1 MHIQEAV
8 KKETVR
14 IAAGTAVGVL
24 VMFAVF
30 FGLHIFMPESVP
42 FDYKVILGGLGGGFV
57 AVLNFFLMSLM
68 VQKVT
73 SIEDRESQAGKDL
86 AYATVRASFRNRMAI
101 QILWMAAALAAPCF
115 NGVSG
120 IAPLLFPSAF
130 IKLMSIFGFVKT

>member
-1 MHIQEAV
+1 MRKGEGQMHIQEAV

-73 SIEDRESQAGKDL
+73 SIKALGKS
-86 AYATVRASFRNRMAI
+86 RGAI
-101 QILWMAAALAAPCF
+101 PAAPLKQ
-115 NGVSG
+115 GAARAAT
-120 IAPLLFPSAF
+120 IHR
-130 IKLMSIFGFVKT
+130 I

>member
-42 FDYKVILGGLGGGFV
+42 FDYKVILGGLGGGCV
-57 AVLNFFLMSLM
+57 AILNFFLMSLM

-101 QILWMAAALAAPCF
+101 QILWMAAAL
-115 NGVSG
+115 
-120 IAPLLFPSAF
+120 
-130 IKLMSIFGFVKT
+130 